1 MLGATKNNAHAK
13 STQHLVSGNL
23 ENKLRGKSE
32 VMDIAT
38 RNDYASVKHLK
49 TINQDSVNQ
58 QPNATI
64 QEVSHDYGDTMN
76 PEKNEKKVD
85 TIMNEIKAQIDRI

>member
-1 MLGATKNNAHAK
+1 
-13 STQHLVSGNL
+13 
-23 ENKLRGKSE
+23 
-32 VMDIAT
+32 MDIAT
-38 RNDYASVKHLK
+38 RNDYASARNLK

-76 PEKNEKKVD
+76 PENNEKKVD
-85 TIMNEIKAQIDRI
+85 SIMNEIKAQIDRI